1 MLFSEIVGQER
12 AKAFL
17 RAALSKGKIP
27 HAYLFTGIPGVGKT
41 TTAMALAAVLNCRAP
56 ENQDA
61 CGRCAACRQMAGG
74 NSPDFLI
81 IRPGDK
87 TVQIGKTE
95 GVESSGERG
104 QQKKGSGKTIGIDL
118 VRELNRALSFAP
130 LSGKYRVCVFHQ
142 AETMTQE
149 AANSLLK
156 MLEEPPLGNIFILKT
171 TEALDLLPTILSRC
185 QRVPFQP
192 LPPSLIEERI
202 QGRLGSREPLARPI
216 AAMSGGSLGRAI
228 MMCDTAYLEKRQ
240 QWLSRLME
248 LGGLSPSEVVATAFT
263 LAEEE
268 KEAGRPVSE
277 PGEPGLMDLLTIW
290 ASWYR
295 DLLLVKVNGSQ
306 DAVINSDF
314 SHLLKSTSGN
324 YKMDQLVQSIMLID
338 QAQRDLVRM
347 RNPKLVFAHT
357 ALGLRD
363 LAA

>member
-1 MLFSEIVGQER
+1 MLFSEILGQER

-41 TTAMALAAVLNCRAP
+41 TTAMALATVLNCQAP

-74 NSPDFLI
+74 NCPDFLT

-87 TVQIGKTE
+87 TMRIGNTG
-95 GVESSGERG
+95 GVESTGERG
-104 QQKKGSGKTIGIDL
+104 QQTKGSGKTIGIDL
-118 VRELNRALSFAP
+118 VRDLNRALSFAP

-142 AETMTQE
+142 AEAMTQE

-192 LPPSLIEERI
+192 LPTPLIEERI
-202 QGRLGSREPLARPI
+202 QDRLGSSGALARPI

-228 MMCDTAYLEKRQ
+228 MMCDTSYLEKRQ

-268 KEAGRPVSE
+268 KEAGRPVSGS
-277 PGEPGLMDLLTIW
+277 GEPGLMDLLTIW

-295 DLLLVKVNGSQ
+295 DLLLVKANGSQ

>member
-1 MLFSEIVGQER
+1 MFFSDVIGQER
-12 AKAFL
+12 AKGFL

-41 TTAMALAAVLNCRAP
+41 TTAMALATVLNCQAP
-56 ENQDA
+56 ENLDA

-74 NSPDFLI
+74 NCPDFLT

-87 TVQIGKTE
+87 SVRIGNTE
-95 GVESSGERG
+95 GGGSSAERG
-104 QQKKGSGKTIGIDL
+104 EQTKGSGKTIGIDL

-130 LSGKYRVCVFHQ
+130 LSGRYRVCLFHK

-156 MLEEPPLGNIFILKT
+156 VLEEPPLGNVFILKT

-192 LPPSLIEERI
+192 LRPSLVEGRVRD
-202 QGRLGSREPLARPI
+202 RLGSRESLARPI
-216 AAMSGGSLGRAI
+216 VAMSSGSLGRAI
-228 MMCDTAYLEKRQ
+228 MMCETAYLEKRQ
-240 QWLSRLME
+240 QWLSKLLE
-248 LGGLSPSEVVATAFT
+248 LGGLSPSEIVATAFV

-268 KEAGRPVSE
+268 KEAGRSVSE
-277 PGEPGLMDLLTIW
+277 SEEPGLMDLLTIW

-295 DLLLVKVNGSQ
+295 DLLLSKVSGLQ

-314 SHLLKSTSGN
+314 SHLLKSTAGN
-324 YKMDQLVQSIMLID
+324 YKIDQLVQSIMLID
-338 QAQRDLVRM
+338 QAQRDLGRM
-347 RNPKLVFAHT
+347 RNQKLVLAHT

>member
-1 MLFSEIVGQER
+1 MGQPR

-17 RAALSKGKIP
+17 KAALSKDKIP

-41 TTAMALAAVLNCRAP
+41 STALALATVLNCQTP
-56 ENQDA
+56 EDQDA

-74 NSPDFLI
+74 NCPDFLTV
-81 IRPGDK
+81 RPGDK
-87 TVQIGKTE
+87 AVRIGETE
-95 GVESSGERG
+95 RVESTGVRGE
-104 QQKKGSGKTIGIDL
+104 KTKGSGKTIGIDL
-118 VRELNRALSFAP
+118 VRDLNRALSFAP

-192 LPPSLIEERI
+192 LAASLIEERI
-202 QGRLGSREPLARPI
+202 RDRLGSREGLARPI

-240 QWLSRLME
+240 NWLSRLME
-248 LGGLSPSEVVATAFT
+248 LVGLAPSEIVATAFA
-263 LAEEE
+263 LAKEE
-268 KEAGRPVSE
+268 KETGHHASE
-277 PGEPGLMDLLTIW
+277 LGEPGLTDLLTIW

-295 DLLLVKVNGSQ
+295 DLLLLRVNGSQ
-306 DAVINSDF
+306 DALINSDF

-324 YKMDQLVQSIMLID
+324 YKIGQLVKSIMLID
-338 QAQRDLVRM
+338 RAQRDLVRM
-347 RNPKLVFAHT
+347 RNPNLVIAHT

-363 LAA
+363 LAV

>member
-1 MLFSEIVGQER
+1 MRFSDIIGQER

-41 TTAMALAAVLNCRAP
+41 TTAMALATVLNCQAP

-61 CGRCAACRQMAGG
+61 CGRCAACRQLAGG
-74 NSPDFLI
+74 NCPDFLA

-87 TVQIGKTE
+87 AVRIGNTE
-95 GVESSGERG
+95 GVESAGERG
-104 QQKKGSGKTIGIDL
+104 EQTKGTGKTIGIDL
-118 VRELNRALSFAP
+118 VRDLNRALSFAP

-142 AETMTQE
+142 AEAMTKE

-171 TEALDLLPTILSRC
+171 NEALDLLPTILSRC
-185 QRVPFQP
+185 QRVSFRP

-202 QGRLGSREPLARPI
+202 RGRLGSRELLARPI

-228 MMCDTAYLEKRQ
+228 MMCETAYLEKRQ
-240 QWLSRLME
+240 QWLSRLLD
-248 LGGLSPSEVVATAFT
+248 LGESSPSEVVATAFA

-268 KEAGRPVSE
+268 KEAGRPGSE

-290 ASWYR
+290 ATWYR
-295 DLLLVKVNGSQ
+295 DLLLVKVNGLQ

-324 YKMDQLVQSIMLID
+324 YKIEQLVQSIMLID
-338 QAQRDLVRM
+338 QARRDLGRM

>member
-1 MLFSEIVGQER
+1 MRFSDIIGQER

-41 TTAMALAAVLNCRAP
+41 TTATALATVLNCQAP

-61 CGRCAACRQMAGG
+61 CGQCAACRQMAGG
-74 NSPDFLI
+74 NCPDFLT

-87 TVQIGKTE
+87 AVRIGNTE
-95 GVESSGERG
+95 GVESTGEKS
-104 QQKKGSGKTIGIDL
+104 QQTKGSGKTIGIDL
-118 VRELNRALSFAP
+118 VRDLNRALSFAP

-142 AETMTQE
+142 AEAMTQE

-192 LPPSLIEERI
+192 LLPSLIEKRI
-202 QGRLGSREPLARPI
+202 QDRLGPREPLARPI

-228 MMCDTAYLEKRQ
+228 MMCDTSYLEKRQ
-240 QWLSRLME
+240 QWLARLME
-248 LGGLSPSEVVATAFT
+248 LGGASPSEAVATAFT
-263 LAEEE
+263 LAREE
-268 KEAGRPVSE
+268 KEADRPVSE
-277 PGEPGLMDLLTIW
+277 AGEPGLMDLLTIW

-295 DLLLVKVNGSQ
+295 DLLLIKVNGSQ
-306 DAVINSDF
+306 DAVMNSDF

-324 YKMDQLVQSIMLID
+324 YKMDQLLQSVMLID

-347 RNPKLVFAHT
+347 RNPKLVFART

>member
-1 MLFSEIVGQER
+1 MLFSDVIGQER
-12 AKAFL
+12 AKGFL
-17 RAALSKGKIP
+17 KAALSKGKVP

-41 TTAMALAAVLNCRAP
+41 TTAMALATVLNCQAP
-56 ENQDA
+56 ENLDA

-74 NSPDFLI
+74 NCPDFLT

-87 TVQIGKTE
+87 TVRIGNTE
-95 GVESSGERG
+95 GGVSPGERG
-104 QQKKGSGKTIGIDL
+104 EQTKGGGKIIGIDL

-130 LSGKYRVCVFHQ
+130 LSGRYRVCVFHK
-142 AETMTQE
+142 AETMSDE

-156 MLEEPPLGNIFILKT
+156 MLEEPPLGNVFILKT

-185 QRVPFQP
+185 QRVAFQP
-192 LPPSLIEERI
+192 LRPSLIEERVR
-202 QGRLGSREPLARPI
+202 GRLGSRESLARPI
-216 AAMSGGSLGRAI
+216 AAMSAGSLGRAI
-228 MMCDTAYLEKRQ
+228 MMCETAYLEKRQ
-240 QWLSRLME
+240 QWLSRLLEM
-248 LGGLSPSEVVATAFT
+248 GGLPPSEIVAMAFV

-268 KEAGRPVSE
+268 KESGRSASE
-277 PGEPGLMDLLTIW
+277 SEEPGLMDLLAIW

-295 DLLLVKVNGSQ
+295 DLLLAKVSGLQ

-324 YKMDQLVQSIMLID
+324 YKIDQLVQSIMLID
-338 QAQRDLVRM
+338 QAQRDLARM
-347 RNPKLVFAHT
+347 RNQKLVLAHT